1 MAEQIGN
8 TAMNRASSG
17 ASTHRMRALVFTS
30 LGHFSNDGIF
40 LLFTLLIVYYSEIGV
55 SLVLLGAS
63 AIFYNLVA
71 GAVTPKIGSMV
82 GRSDKGVYIAVG
94 IAIAGMSVAL
104 FAESFAF
111 HGLLYEFMFLGLTML
126 GIGQAFYHPI
136 GSSIL
141 NHTYGKE
148 SPSVLGINGA
158 VGSIGRSVFPLFIT
172 LSIAAYG
179 ISTGLSTVAGVMF
192 ALAAVLWF
200 GLRIFSQ
207 KNYMKSAPA
216 QAGATKGP
224 DYAHTLKEY
233 AGFIKAF
240 TVVVFFKS
248 LFMIGTETFV
258 AKYVYNIVSSNVL
271 VGTFLALSFVPA
283 IFGQLVFGRFTQKY
297 GGRASVIVTTVLEV
311 PAFVAFL
318 LTHSFI
324 YLIIF
329 YAIFAFFAFTGFAVI
344 FGYVGQIIPQRHV
357 TAIGAKIWGPGN
369 ILGGATGIIAV
380 TLLLYAGLTLTQTMW
395 ILVAFGALA
404 VAVLPL
410 LRGYG
415 VPTSS
420 AQLRERA

>member
-1 MAEQIGN
+1 MDKTSTGN
-8 TAMNRASSG
+8 GM
-17 ASTHRMRALVFTS
+17 HRRRALIFTS

-40 LLFTLLIVYYSEIGV
+40 LLFSLLIVYYSEIGV
-55 SLVLLGAS
+55 SLVLLGVS

-71 GAVTPKIGSMV
+71 GIVTPKIGSMV

-94 IAIAGMSVAL
+94 IAIAGISVSL
-104 FAESFAF
+104 FAASFAF
-111 HGLLYEFMFLGLTML
+111 RGLLYEFMFLGLTVL

-136 GSSIL
+136 GSSVL
-141 NHTYGKE
+141 NHTYGRE

-179 ISTGLSTVAGVMF
+179 IGAGLSTVAGVMF
-192 ALAAVLWF
+192 ALAAMLWF
-200 GLRIFSQ
+200 GLRVFSQ
-207 KNYMKSAPA
+207 KYYKESASA
-216 QAGATKGP
+216 STGAKGP
-224 DYAHTLKEY
+224 DYAHTLSEY
-233 AGFIKAF
+233 AGFIRAF

-248 LFMIGTETFV
+248 FFMIGTETFV
-258 AKYVYNIVSSNVL
+258 AKYVYNIVGTNVL
-271 VGTFLALSFVPA
+271 VGTFLTLSFIPA

-297 GGRASVIVTTVLEV
+297 GGRASVVVTTVLEV

-318 LTHSFI
+318 LTGSFV
-324 YLIIF
+324 YLVIF

-369 ILGGATGIIAV
+369 IMGGAAGIIAV

-395 ILVAFGALA
+395 VLVAFGALS

-415 VPTSS
+415 VPTS
-420 AQLRERA
+420 ALPLQGTRT